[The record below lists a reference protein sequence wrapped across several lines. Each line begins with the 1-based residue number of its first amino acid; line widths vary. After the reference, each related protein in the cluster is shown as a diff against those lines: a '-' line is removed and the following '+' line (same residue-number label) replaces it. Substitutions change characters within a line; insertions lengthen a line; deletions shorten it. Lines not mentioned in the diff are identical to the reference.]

1 MRNVSGSPVLI
12 YFSIAKY
19 SEKCNNLPLRREI
32 VVSCDLFSFRYRQMP
47 LVPRSWSLSRK
58 RHSNGHMYY
67 YKQTGDKT
75 CYVRRRDESQ
85 VLAEYDERQKWR
97 QERKEL
103 NQQLMSLSPAERR
116 EARQQMR
123 LYQELGL
130 EKLPLDK
137 DISFDGT
144 VLDSRAE
151 IILYEFLKNLGIKT
165 EHNRPIDSGSYSYW
179 PDFTF
184 TINGK
189 RVYLEHMGKLDDPQ
203 YRRKQIEKIKNYKTH
218 DIRLGENLVITS
230 SHRYFQAPRVLWQLV
245 IRGVLSESRARKLIK
260 KNKNDNSYYWSNLP

>member
-1 MRNVSGSPVLI
+1 MFPVI
-12 YFSIAKY
+12 YFLFVTAKCL
-19 SEKCNNLPLRREI
+19 S
-32 VVSCDLFSFRYRQMP
+32 YRG
-47 LVPRSWSLSRK
+47 SWSLSRK
-58 RHSNGHMYY
+58 RHINGHMYY
-67 YKQTGDKT
+67 YKQIGNKT

-85 VLAEYDERQKWR
+85 ILAEYAERQKWR

-103 NQQLMSLSPAERR
+103 NQQLMELSPAERR
-116 EARQQMR
+116 EARQQMK

-151 IILYEFLKNLGIKT
+151 IILYEFLKNLGIMS
-165 EHNRPIDSGSYSYW
+165 EHNRPIDSGSYSYR

-184 TINGK
+184 TINNK
-189 RVYLEHMGKLDDPQ
+189 RMYLEHMGKLDDPQ
-203 YRRKQIEKIKNYKTH
+203 YRRKQIEKIRNYKTH

-230 SHRYFQAPRVLWQLV
+230 SHRHFQAPRILWQLV
-245 IRGVLSESRARKLIK
+245 IRGVLSASKARKLIK
-260 KNKNDNSYYWSNLP
+260 KIKK

>member
-1 MRNVSGSPVLI
+1 MCGSSFFLPMYGGYYISQLQNIQKSDTIFLIRRDIDVSSDLL
-12 YFSIAKY
+12 SI
-19 SEKCNNLPLRREI
+19 
-32 VVSCDLFSFRYRQMP
+32 RYRQMP

-103 NQQLMSLSPAERR
+103 NQQLLSLSPAERR

-123 LYQELGL
+123 LYQE
-130 EKLPLDK
+130 
-137 DISFDGT
+137 
-144 VLDSRAE
+144 
-151 IILYEFLKNLGIKT
+151 
-165 EHNRPIDSGSYSYW
+165 
-179 PDFTF
+179 
-184 TINGK
+184 
-189 RVYLEHMGKLDDPQ
+189 HMEKLDDPQ

-230 SHRYFQAPRVLWQLV
+230 SYKHFQASRILWQLV
-245 IRGVLSESRARKLIK
+245 IRGVLSDSKTRKLIK
-260 KNKNDNSYYWSNLP
+260 KNKK